1 MEACESCMNFLLY
14 FLGGCRDIGKG
25 GVEGV
30 IFLIYYM

>member
-1 MEACESCMNFLLY
+1 LLY